1 MEHSNNPTIRASKP
15 ASLVYS
21 SSAVSLSGSTMA
33 DKALET
39 RRDTSATG
47 PMASCLEDPK
57 IAYTKIGVNPESA
70 KDQKIVT
77 KITDGRLTT
86 NYSRAVN

>member
-1 MEHSNNPTIRASKP
+1 MEHSNNPTMRASKP

-21 SSAVSLSGSTMA
+21 SSAPSLLGSTMGV
-33 DKALET
+33 KALET
-39 RRDTSATG
+39 MSDTNATG

-70 KDQKIVT
+70 RIQKNSNQNDWV
-77 KITDGRLTT
+77 
-86 NYSRAVN
+86 